1 MKKKNNCEFLNG
13 IKIIV
18 SPWEKGFSCGV
29 IADDM
34 HKMTNEQMELCQ
46 TIAKGMCYAAN
57 QDPHK
62 IFMLGIKASRVE
74 KKTKLTKGDGSNVID
89 FLEHLKK
96 KRDEEQRAN
105 FKEEIQDPF

>member
-1 MKKKNNCEFLNG
+1 MPKRKLHKVTLKE
-13 IKIIV
+13 
-18 SPWEKGFSCGV
+18 V
-29 IADDM
+29 IALYKKRKLA
-34 HKMTNEQMELCQ
+34 HPVAC
-46 TIAKGMCYAAN
+46 AKSMCYAAN

-74 KKTKLTKGDGSNVID
+74 KKTKLTKRDGSNVID

-105 FKEEIQDPF
+105 FEEEIQDPF